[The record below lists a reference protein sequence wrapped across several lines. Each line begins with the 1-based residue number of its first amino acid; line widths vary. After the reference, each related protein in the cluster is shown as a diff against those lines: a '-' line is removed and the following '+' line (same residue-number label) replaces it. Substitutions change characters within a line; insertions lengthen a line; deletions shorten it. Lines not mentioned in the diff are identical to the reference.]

1 MKRRFVKCAKGAVSL
16 FLIVLLLP
24 FTQIATI
31 LVSAQRY
38 NSSIG
43 LLDEVIDSSSLS
55 TLSDYEGYIRER
67 FGLFGVAQKTELS
80 TNFNSY
86 FDYNRSGLLEK
97 AFSDKL
103 AVNVTGDL
111 PLNDDDI
118 LLAQIKEYN
127 KLNAPINML
136 NDGLDLSELI
146 KKFEKK
152 FDLSSILDMANSGVD
167 ICNGAL
173 DFNESYEK
181 LLKLSEKLDKLKSTY
196 QDKYSEFNKAIGD
209 IYEKRDEIAK
219 LESKDNTLSDELTAL
234 KQKLESLNKEI
245 EDNKD
250 NNDKLKEIQ
259 KNIEELN
266 KQIKDK
272 EKEIS
277 DNKSENS
284 KKNSEIK
291 SLINT
296 FNTKRDDYANSHT
309 ELISKLGEY
318 KKEMKSALDNI
329 NALVKSTGDFI
340 TSTEKS
346 VSDVSASNA
355 EKNNESIDEELKKYD
370 KDDVDI
376 DSRYYELV
384 LQRSDNDDT
393 IAKNNINEGIVDGFK
408 SANTE
413 ISELCTEAEQAFD
426 EKAIQGTID
435 TLTAQKSTVSSLTAE
450 SVKNKKDGSEYYT
463 EINVVLNREQLK
475 RLYDYFDGLSDKIGA
490 DLSDMW
496 EGIKSF
502 LESIFKVKLVYDPAL
517 CSKIDTNY
525 FANQFGIKIDNPATN
540 PVASFI
546 QSVGNFVTGF
556 VDLATGLASFNFVK
570 AWNGIKKVFTSLY
583 NLIKSLIEIPVQIVS
598 NVVQYIKDPSKM
610 LLPYYFTKTLPCR
623 TDYKT
628 GSNMTGASFSK
639 IEYAN
644 YGDSGV
650 NGLPVIES
658 VVSLFNLVTGEKEAN
673 DKMFCGAEL
682 EYLLA
687 GSESEIANQ
696 STVFGML
703 YVIRLLLDIPGW
715 SKAAELQALA
725 SGPHYGIIFAIY
737 LLLEPFLDCVLLV
750 NGSPVSILKDVP
762 YLSVAGMTEFI
773 PKIVSVV
780 PTDSTSKAKMKDKFA
795 RIWKGTGE
803 AMDDAEYSY
812 DKETVVSEK
821 DNTDKKNPLAKYGK
835 DLLKLNYKEYLM
847 LLMLLFSNHNSELK
861 LFKNIIQMET
871 QAYNTKNLKGDFD
884 LRKSYTQINC
894 TVTGSATPLL
904 ATAFSE
910 SIFKFK
916 RQQCRGY

>member
-127 KLNAPINML
+127 KLDAPINML

-152 FDLSSILDMANSGVD
+152 FDLSNILDMANSGVD

-309 ELISKLGEY
+309 DLIVKLGEY
-318 KKEMKSALDNI
+318 KKEMKAALDNI
-329 NALVKSTGDFI
+329 NALIKSTGDFV

-346 VSDVSASNA
+346 VSELNKVDA
-355 EKNNESIDEELKKYD
+355 ENDNKKIKKELESYESKEADE
-370 KDDVDI
+370 
-376 DSRYYELV
+376 RYYELV
-384 LQRSDNDDT
+384 FQQSDNDDT
-393 IAKNNINEGIVDGFK
+393 IASNTINKGIADGFK
-408 SANTE
+408 SA
-413 ISELCTEAEQAFD
+413 
-426 EKAIQGTID
+426 
-435 TLTAQKSTVSSLTAE
+435 AQKSTVSSLTAE

-847 LLMLLFSNHNSELK
+847 LLMLLFSNHDSELK

>member
-152 FDLSSILDMANSGVD
+152 FDLSNILDMANSGVD

-309 ELISKLGEY
+309 DLIVKLGEY
-318 KKEMKSALDNI
+318 KKEMKAALDNI
-329 NALVKSTGDFI
+329 NALIKSTGDFV

-346 VSDVSASNA
+346 VSELNKVDA
-355 EKNNESIDEELKKYD
+355 ENDNKKIKKELESYESKEADE
-370 KDDVDI
+370 
-376 DSRYYELV
+376 RYYELV
-384 LQRSDNDDT
+384 FQQSDNDDT
-393 IAKNNINEGIVDGFK
+393 IASNTINKGIADGFK

-847 LLMLLFSNHNSELK
+847 LLMLLFSNHDSELK